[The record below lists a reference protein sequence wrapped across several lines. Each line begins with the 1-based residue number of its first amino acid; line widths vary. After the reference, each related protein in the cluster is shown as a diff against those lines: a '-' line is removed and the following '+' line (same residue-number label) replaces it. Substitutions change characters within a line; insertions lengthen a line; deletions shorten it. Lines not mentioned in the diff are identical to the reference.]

1 MPACQPHAVYGNEH
15 TVCIG
20 GHFYLTHL
28 METTAQGLLHAF
40 VLNEF
45 ITNTYHYQ
53 SRALFRRILD
63 FCKKGLLEGKVKKNS
78 AYYCTTHHI

>member
-1 MPACQPHAVYGNEH
+1 MQPRQPHAVYGHEN

-20 GHFYLTHL
+20 GHFILTHL
-28 METTAQGLLHAF
+28 MEITAEGLLHAF

-45 ITNTYHYQ
+45 ITNTYHYP

-63 FCKKGLLEGKVKKNS
+63 FCKKGLLEGKVKRNS
-78 AYYCTTHHI
+78 VYNDMSHC